1 MAEYVDPLPTKKP
14 ILTTF
19 KFMGPQPSL
28 AQRKEIWDVTYGDKP
43 YTSVVAGPFELA
55 LPSYIDFRKLVLGEG
70 NKVYDNLC
78 RLMGPH
84 LVLSWTIVDNKAS
97 SLIVG
102 VNPIFNVG
110 AESLF
115 LHQNVRRLWF
125 HVLQWLKVVKQ
136 GHNIT
141 IVDHLKDI
149 LAATISP
156 AQADDFDV

>member
-1 MAEYVDPLPTKKP
+1 MLPHSFGGERCKRWYIHVKECFAFPSMDTRKAIWEDVGDGK
-14 ILTTF
+14 LT
-19 KFMGPQPSL
+19 GAVP
-28 AQRKEIWDVTYGDKP
+28 
-43 YTSVVAGPFELA
+43 GPFEVA